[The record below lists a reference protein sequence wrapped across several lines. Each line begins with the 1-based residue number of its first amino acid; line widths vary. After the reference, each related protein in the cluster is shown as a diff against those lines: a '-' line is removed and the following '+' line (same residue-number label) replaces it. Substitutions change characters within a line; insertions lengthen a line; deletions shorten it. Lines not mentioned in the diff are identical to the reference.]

1 MEEETQRVLEMLQA
15 GQITPE
21 QAAKL
26 LEALDRADAQPAPP
40 GRPRTLRI
48 NVTDTRSG
56 RNKVSVNLPLGLVE
70 VAGRMGLTL
79 GVKRA
84 PELAD
89 LNFDDIMSAIKSGA
103 EGKIVDIE
111 DDDDRQHVVVM
122 VD

>member
-79 GVKRA
+79 GAKRA

-89 LNFDDIMSAIKSGA
+89 LNFDDIMTAIKSGA
-103 EGKIVDIE
+103 EGKIADVEDDREQEKVDILI
-111 DDDDRQHVVVM
+111 
-122 VD
+122 